1 MHDALEEVEG
11 FIQEIEAHLKTLGPK
26 QESVLHRVM
35 AVCEELN
42 ASWSGSWLGY
52 QATVYYRGFTK
63 PPVGAHFD
71 SDWGLYSP
79 LGGLGLPEGTVG
91 DWEEYSAER
100 VAAEIER
107 RSGVD
112 DLSGP
117 TQRFTSGIKIFERI
131 KSEFEVLLQ
140 VDCSSSSDAYFK
152 TLLDGVEGLRT
163 LRDDELV
170 KIGMP
175 ERISSRDQR
184 AMSGKIRYPPHRVM
198 LAKCWALTGDEV
210 VLSSLKEALKKY
222 YSYKKRLMSRQKEM
236 SMVGTHVFIGHGRSP
251 VWRDL
256 KDYIRERV
264 GLPWDEFNR
273 VPVAGITNI
282 HRLGEMLNSAAV
294 AFIVMTA
301 EDEQADGKYEA
312 RTNVIH
318 EVGLFQGRLGFNKAI
333 VLLEEGCEE
342 FSNIHGLG
350 QIRFPK
356 GNIAAKFDDIR
367 QVLEREGLIAGPSS

>member
-1 MHDALEEVEG
+1 MSDVLEEVDG
-11 FIQEIEAHLKTLGPK
+11 FLVEIEKHLQARDPK
-26 QESVLHRVM
+26 KESVLVRVIT
-35 AVCEELN
+35 ACETLN

-52 QATVYYRGFTK
+52 QSRVYYRGFSR
-63 PPVGAHFD
+63 PPVGAHFS
-71 SDWGLYSP
+71 SDWGFET
-79 LGGLGLPEGTVG
+79 LGGIGLPECTVG
-91 DWEEYSAER
+91 DWVEYSNEEI
-100 VAAEIER
+100 AAEISR
-107 RSGVD
+107 RAKLD

-117 TQRFTSGIKIFERI
+117 TQTYRSGMEIFERI

-140 VDCSSSSDAYFK
+140 VDYSSLGDSYFK
-152 TLLDGVEGLRT
+152 TLLDSVESIETSSEEQLMRAMT
-163 LRDDELV
+163 P
-170 KIGMP
+170 KNH
-175 ERISSRDQR
+175 SSRDR
-184 AMSGKIRYPPHRVM
+184 KAIDGGICCPPHKVM
-198 LAKCWALTGDEV
+198 QARCLHLSGDEI
-210 VLSSLKEALKKY
+210 VLSSLKEVLKKY
-222 YSYKKRLMSRQKEM
+222 FSYKKRSILRQKES

-256 KDYIRERV
+256 KDYVRDRV

-342 FSNIHGLG
+342 FSNIQGLG

-356 GNIAAKFDDIR
+356 GNISAKFDEIR
-367 QVLEREGLIAGPSS
+367 QVLEREGLLAATSP

>member
-1 MHDALEEVEG
+1 MNGALEEIEG
-11 FIQEIEAHLKTLGPK
+11 FIQEVESHLKTLDSK
-26 QESVLHRVM
+26 QDSVLYRLM
-35 AVCEELN
+35 AACEGLN

-52 QATVYYRGFTK
+52 QARVYYRGFTK
-63 PPVGAHFD
+63 PPTGAHF
-71 SDWGLYSP
+71 SSEWGLTS
-79 LGGLGLPEGTVG
+79 LGGFSLPESTVG
-91 DWEEYSAER
+91 DWEEYSVER
-100 VAAEIER
+100 VVSEIER
-107 RSGVD
+107 RAGVN
-112 DLSGP
+112 DLSEP
-117 TQRFTSGIKIFERI
+117 TQRFNSGIEIFERI

-140 VDCSSSSDAYFK
+140 VDYSNLGDAYFK
-152 TLLDGVEGLRT
+152 TLLDGVERLKT
-163 LRDDELV
+163 LSDEELIKAMV
-170 KIGMP
+170 P
-175 ERISSRDQR
+175 RRLSSRDQR
-184 AMSGKIRYPPHRVM
+184 AMGGGICYPPHKAM
-198 LAKCWALTGDEV
+198 LAKCMRLTGDEV
-210 VLSSLKEALKKY
+210 VLSNLKEALKKY
-222 YSYKKRLMSRQKEM
+222 YSYKKRLMSRQKETA
-236 SMVGTHVFIGHGRSP
+236 MVGTHVFIGHGRSP

-256 KDYIRERV
+256 KDYIRDRV